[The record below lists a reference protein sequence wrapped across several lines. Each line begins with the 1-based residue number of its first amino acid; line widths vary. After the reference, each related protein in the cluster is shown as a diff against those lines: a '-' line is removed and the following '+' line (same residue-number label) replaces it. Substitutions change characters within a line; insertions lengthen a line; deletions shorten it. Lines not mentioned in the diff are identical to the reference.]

1 MVRWI
6 SKHVNEC
13 LEDSLFVYVFLMVF
27 EMSLNEGLS
36 HPGDTWMSLEDNYC
50 GYLKTEP
57 SVSMLGSI
65 LRQRNKETLF
75 PCVLPKPTYCE
86 CRASSKQTGK
96 YLIVHSEH
104 CCCSVPQSC
113 LTMCDP
119 MDCSMPGFPALR
131 CLPECAHTHVHWIS
145 NSMLA
150 IQASH
155 PLSSH
160 SPPAFN
166 LSKNYITSI

>member
-65 LRQRNKETLF
+65 LRQKNKETLF
-75 PCVLPKPTYCE
+75 PCVLPKPAYCE

-119 MDCSMPGFPALR
+119 MDCSMPASLPFAVSQSVLTLMSIESVIQ
-131 CLPECAHTHVHWIS
+131 CLPSKHLILC
-145 NSMLA
+145 
-150 IQASH
+150 H
-155 PLSSH
+155 PILLL
-160 SPPAFN
+160 P
-166 LSKNYITSI
+166 SIFLRTI